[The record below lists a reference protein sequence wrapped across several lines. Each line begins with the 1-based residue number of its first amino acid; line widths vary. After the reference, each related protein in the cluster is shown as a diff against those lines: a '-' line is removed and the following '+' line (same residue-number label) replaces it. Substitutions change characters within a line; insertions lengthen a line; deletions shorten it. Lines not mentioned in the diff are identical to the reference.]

1 MQTRWITV
9 DGNEAAAR
17 IAYRFRRER
26 HADGPRVSGGGVVSG
41 SLPHHRLRA
50 LHRSR
55 DRDQGRLSQQAK
67 AVASGHWPLFR
78 FDPRLAADH
87 AVPPTLDSKPP
98 TIPFGDYAY
107 EETRYRL
114 LRSLNPETAR
124 MLALEAQHDIDAR
137 WALYESLAKR

>member
-9 DGNEAAAR
+9 DGNEAYAHC
-17 IAYRFRRER
+17 IAHGIER
-26 HADGPRVSGGGVVSG
+26 KDG
-41 SLPHHRLRA
+41 
-50 LHRSR
+50 
-55 DRDQGRLSQQAK
+55 LSQQAK
-67 AVASGHWPLFR
+67 
-78 FDPRLAADH
+78 
-87 AVPPTLDSKPP
+87 LDSKPP
-98 TIPFGDYAY
+98 KIPFGDYAY